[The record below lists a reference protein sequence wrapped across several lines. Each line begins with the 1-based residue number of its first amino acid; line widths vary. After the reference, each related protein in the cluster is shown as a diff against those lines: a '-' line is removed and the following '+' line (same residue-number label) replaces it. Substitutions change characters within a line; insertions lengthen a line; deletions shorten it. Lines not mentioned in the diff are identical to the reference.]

1 MRIIRVIAF
10 QIYHRLEMAK
20 YMRKMYSIDLTRI
33 AIGNSI
39 FLYVYKE
46 PSVLVLNI
54 NCYHYLN
61 NVLYCFVQRIFD
73 T

>member
-1 MRIIRVIAF
+1 MQIIRVIAF

-39 FLYVYKE
+39 FLCLQGTFSISVKYKLL
-46 PSVLVLNI
+46 SL
-54 NCYHYLN
+54 
-61 NVLYCFVQRIFD
+61 FK
-73 T
+73 